1 MKEKKEKKGEKYCNL
16 IAARIGLRKT
26 CARNTQISSESKRSD
41 AIRALRGILDGRTGW
56 MDSFFLGEMERRSP
70 GRPRI

>member
-1 MKEKKEKKGEKYCNL
+1 MKEKKEKKEETLKL
-16 IAARIGLRKT
+16 IAAHIGLRKT
-26 CARNTQISSESKRSD
+26 CTQNTQISSESKRSD

-70 GRPRI
+70 RRPRI